1 MKKLIFAAAAAV
13 LAFGAMAKTADELRV
28 YINPGHGSYTAND
41 RPMAIRGH
49 GKYDRFNTDTTSFF
63 ESNTNLRKGFGVLEK
78 LQQMGLKFDASLNQT
93 GERWQ
98 IGAARDLSNNIVMSH
113 VKCGPFHD
121 DNGTANQLQAD
132 GKPVPADLEYYNRSL
147 TEIDMEVD
155 ANNFDMFISIHSNAL
170 NSDGKWYTTNFPIVL
185 YRGYDDVT
193 KPDAGIDNEHS
204 RMSREMGL
212 AVWPYHMGNVH
223 EAWSAYSTTNPN
235 VRGDIN
241 FYGSSSTVR
250 GYKGYLGVLK
260 HGVPGFLVEGYFHQ
274 YAPAALRHMNWD
286 VDYVEGYNYA
296 HGIADYFGLTKEN
309 VGTIYGIV
317 RDEHERF
324 RDETYVPNPTHND
337 AYMPLDNVT
346 VELRKDGNVVATYVT
361 DNQFNGAF
369 VFKNVEPGTYTM
381 TFANENYKTPAPM
394 EVTVGAAEVVYPCA
408 FMEHKDYVPP
418 VVTYVDYPD
427 LIEGTSFAARDE
439 YVFDQNVL
447 DREIAELE
455 GKTVERLIHHD
466 GKLYIL
472 ALDAD
477 KVPAILVLD
486 AKTLEII
493 ATPGVEGMEGTEKAC
508 ADITVS
514 ADGILVAS
522 AKELCHYDNNQVDE
536 GETRGECNIYRW
548 ANNDDGL
555 PEGNP
560 ELWFNTLL
568 SANMYRAWTG
578 ESLTYQGTMEEG
590 RILVSSENAY
600 VGGEPRV
607 WFNVIEVADGAKI
620 AENFRNKVFA
630 DYFNHATM
638 GHYRVNVSPRNSEFF
653 VIDGSGVEIAEA
665 DIDDIQNVYTIMPE
679 GVVPTAAENEGYFR
693 HGGHS
698 YVVVPDQTAEGNAGV
713 MLVDITEGLANA
725 TVVPTT
731 NTAIEAAAEA
741 MVHTA
746 GTGIIEKDGYGDVV
760 SSNVALFLLRGNKI
774 TRFTTEGVK
783 QPVAHREYA
792 YAITVEN
799 DGNSYTVN
807 FKATGAA
814 PGSAVVLTETETGR
828 VEVFEGG
835 AVAKGDNSIQF
846 DATDLPQND
855 YTVAVRIV
863 NNNIPEAGC
872 YYEDKN
878 GTQKRGGVITI
889 KDTESDNLGYVAVT
903 TGGAG
908 GVKIYAPDGTVTG
921 PFFVGDSRLQA
932 SNQSSMFRGDEREGL
947 AVFADWSDGGAGYWV
962 IDPSNPVDMT
972 QLLAGTKDGKGSYT
986 FNGTLIGGGSS
997 CVAFQGKGEST
1008 RMYSFLEDYPNGNTP
1023 GGENRMYAYNIG
1035 SDEQITRIPDQVYN
1049 NLTGGAF
1056 LANHNVEALAVND
1069 DVFAVAQ
1076 CRGEGNNVNGC
1087 PGFAFITN
1095 DGEIL
1100 FQSAELE
1107 YITSVN
1113 SGIAI
1118 SADGKM
1124 FAAGQ
1129 YGSKITVLNLEWD
1142 EDGYPVFTRL
1152 VDIPTGAVS
1161 WSHMRFD
1168 IGGNL
1173 HVYERET
1180 GGYHAYAIPGVAPE
1194 TLVPAKAQYIVK
1206 GNGESGV
1213 ENVVATPATGEA
1225 VYYNLN
1231 GVRVDADNLSTG
1243 VYVKVVG
1250 NTATK
1255 VIIR

>member
-1 MKKLIFAAAAAV
+1 MKKLLFAAAAAV

-49 GKYDRFNTDTTSFF
+49 GAYSRYDTDTTSFF

-78 LQQMGLKFDASLNQT
+78 LRQMGLKFDPTLNQE

-98 IGAARDLSNNIVMSH
+98 IGAARDMSNNIVMSH

-121 DNGTANQLQAD
+121 DNGTANQLKAD
-132 GKPVPADLEYYNRSL
+132 GKPVPEDLEYYNRSL

-193 KPDAGIDNEHS
+193 KTDEGIDNTHS
-204 RMSREMGL
+204 ATSKEM
-212 AVWPYHMGNVH
+212 AQKVWPYHMSNVH
-223 EAWSAYSTTNPN
+223 EGWTAYSTTNAN
-235 VRGDIN
+235 IRGDLN
-241 FYGSSSTVR
+241 FYGSGSIAR

-260 HGVPGFLVEGYFHQ
+260 HGVPGFLIEGYFHQ

-286 VDYVEGYNYA
+286 ADYVEGYNYA
-296 HGIADYFGLTKEN
+296 HGIADFFGLTKEN

-317 RDEHERF
+317 RDQHERF
-324 RDETYVPNPTHND
+324 RDETYVPLPTHND
-337 AYMPLDNVT
+337 AFKPLDNVT
-346 VELRKDGNVVATYVT
+346 VTLLKDGQSVATYTT
-361 DNQFNGAF
+361 DNQFNGVF
-369 VFKNVEPGTYTM
+369 VFNNVEPGTYTM
-381 TFANENYKTPAPM
+381 SFAAEGYKTPEPV
-394 EVTVGAAEVVYPCA
+394 EVTVEAAEVAYPCA
-408 FMEHKDYVPP
+408 FMESEGYEPP

-439 YVFDQNVL
+439 YVFDQAVL
-447 DREIAELE
+447 DREIAELA

-472 ALDAD
+472 ALDAE
-477 KVPAILVLD
+477 KVPTILVLD
-486 AKTLEII
+486 AASLEVIG
-493 ATPGVEGMEGTEKAC
+493 TPGVEGMEGTEKAC
-508 ADITVS
+508 SDITVS

-522 AKELCHYDNNQVDE
+522 AKELCHYNDDQVEE

-548 ANNDDGL
+548 ANNKDGV

-560 ELWFNTLL
+560 ELWFNTRL

-600 VGGEPRV
+600 VGGTPRV
-607 WFNVIEVADGAKI
+607 WFNVIEI
-620 AENFRNKVFA
+620 AEGEKLAESHRNKVFDNYF
-630 DYFNHATM
+630 DYNTI
-638 GHYRVNVSPRNSEFF
+638 GHYRVHVSPLNSENFM
-653 VIDGSGVEIAEA
+653 IDGSGVEVAEA
-665 DIDDIQNVYTIMPE
+665 EMDDIANEYTIMPE
-679 GVVPTAAENEGYFR
+679 GIISTLAENEGFFR
-693 HGGHS
+693 HGGKS
-698 YVVVPDQTAEGNAGV
+698 YLVAPDQSEEGNGGV
-713 MLVDITEGLANA
+713 VLVDVTAGLENA

-731 NTAIEAAAEA
+731 NTAVEASAEAAHA
-741 MVHTA
+741 A
-746 GTGIIEKDGYGDVV
+746 GTGVITKDGYGDVA
-760 SSNVALFLLRGNKI
+760 SSNIALFLLRGNKI
-774 TRFTTEGVK
+774 SRFTTEGVK
-783 QPVAHREYA
+783 QPQPHREYA

-799 DGNSYTVN
+799 DGTAYTVN
-807 FKATGAA
+807 FKSTGNA

-828 VEVFEGG
+828 QEVFEGG
-835 AVAKGDNSIQF
+835 AVVKGDNAIQF
-846 DATDLPQND
+846 DATDLIENN
-855 YTVAVRIV
+855 YNVAVRIV

-872 YYEDKN
+872 YYEDNN
-878 GTQKRGGVITI
+878 GVTKRGGVVTI

-903 TGGAG
+903 TGGAC

-921 PFFVGDSRLQA
+921 PFFVNDTRLQA

-947 AVFADWSDGGAGYWV
+947 AVFSDWSDGGAGYWV
-962 IDPSNPVDMT
+962 VDPSNPVDMT

-986 FNGTLIGGGSS
+986 YEGTIIGGGSS
-997 CVAFQGKGEST
+997 CVAFQGKGENT
-1008 RMYSFLEDYPNGNTP
+1008 RMLSFLEDYPTGNTS
-1023 GGENRMYAYNIG
+1023 GSQNRVYAYNIG
-1035 SDEQITRIPDQVYN
+1035 TAEQITTIPDQAYD

-1056 LANHNVEALAVND
+1056 LANQNVEIVAVND

-1076 CRGEGNNVNGC
+1076 CRGEGNNVSGC
-1087 PGFAFITN
+1087 PGFAFISN
-1095 DGEIL
+1095 DGDIL
-1100 FQSAELE
+1100 FQSSDLE
-1107 YITSVN
+1107 YLTSVN
-1113 SGIAI
+1113 SGVAI
-1118 SADGKM
+1118 SADGKL

-1129 YGSKITVLNLEWD
+1129 YGSKITVLNLTWD
-1142 EDGYPVFTRL
+1142 EDGYPEFTKL

-1161 WSHMRFD
+1161 WSQMRFD

-1213 ENVVATPATGEA
+1213 EDVTVAPAAGEA
-1225 VYYNLN
+1225 IYYNLN
-1231 GVRVDADNLSTG
+1231 GVRVDSENLSTG
-1243 VYVKVVG
+1243 VYIKVVG
-1250 NTATK
+1250 NNATK